1 MVTFNQK
8 LNNWAFG
15 LSIAE
20 VNIYKKKDFKKKKK
34 ENKLLPEKK
43 VRLKK
48 KERKHSF
55 NKKK

>member
-20 VNIYKKKDFKKKKK
+20 VNIYKKKDFKKKMK

-43 VRLKK
+43 GKI
-48 KERKHSF
+48 KEKRKETQF
-55 NKKK
+55 Q